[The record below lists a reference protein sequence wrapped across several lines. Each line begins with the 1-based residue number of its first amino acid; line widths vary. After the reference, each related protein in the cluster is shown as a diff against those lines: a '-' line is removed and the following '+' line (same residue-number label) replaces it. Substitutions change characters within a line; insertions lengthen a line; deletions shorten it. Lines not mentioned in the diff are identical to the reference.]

1 MHIASPAAGGALA
14 ELSLIHIIQLSLIHR
29 SSLSLPQVRSV
40 WPCQHFTHAHDV
52 ISPPPH
58 PPPPPPPPPTCTQLW
73 RLFFSE
79 RLSKTH
85 FCSLEK
91 CIFSDVLEKHC
102 CWLPVCRS
110 CCSLFVCRRQPR
122 KCIFIGNLR

>member
-58 PPPPPPPPPTCTQLW
+58 PPPPPPTPPHLYAA
-73 RLFFSE
+73 
-79 RLSKTH
+79 
-85 FCSLEK
+85 LEA
-91 CIFSDVLEKHC
+91 VL
-102 CWLPVCRS
+102 L
-110 CCSLFVCRRQPR
+110 R
-122 KCIFIGNLR
+122 KVI

>member
-1 MHIASPAAGGALA
+1 MAPGQGATVLHLHHFLRFDHLLHAGGAGGPVPVPKNQRA

-58 PPPPPPPPPTCTQLW
+58 PPPPPPPVRSFGGCSSQKGYLKRT
-73 RLFFSE
+73 FAASKSAFSVM
-79 RLSKTH
+79 S
-85 FCSLEK
+85 
-91 CIFSDVLEKHC
+91 
-102 CWLPVCRS
+102 
-110 CCSLFVCRRQPR
+110 
-122 KCIFIGNLR
+122 